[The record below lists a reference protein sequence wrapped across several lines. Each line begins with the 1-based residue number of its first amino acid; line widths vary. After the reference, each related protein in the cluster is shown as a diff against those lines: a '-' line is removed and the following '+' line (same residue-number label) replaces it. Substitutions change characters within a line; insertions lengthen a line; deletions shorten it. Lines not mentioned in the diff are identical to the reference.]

1 MTMEFVGEPGVA
13 RGVVERRIVVHQDG
27 RRVPGLLFSPE
38 GERDGRPT
46 VLLGHG
52 ASLHKRVGYIL
63 SMARRFV
70 RHHGFCA
77 VAIDGPCHG
86 ERREDGGQDAAQ
98 VFSEFGE
105 IWSTEGFIDDMVADW
120 RATLDAVASLP
131 EVDEHRVGYWGV
143 SMGTILGLP
152 LVVAEP
158 RIRAAVFGL
167 MGTVGPTAK
176 RLAEDAP
183 KLQVPV
189 MMLQQWHDEL
199 IPRDRLHT
207 LFDLIGSPVRSLHAY
222 PGKHAELPAGVY
234 AETEA
239 FLAEHLSAE

>member
-1 MTMEFVGEPGVA
+1 MTLEFVDEASLTRGVA
-13 RGVVERRIVVHQDG
+13 EQRFVVRRAG
-27 RRVPGLLFSPE
+27 RRVPGILFSPE
-38 GERDGRPT
+38 GERDGRPI

-63 SMARRFV
+63 ALARRFV
-70 RHHGFCA
+70 RHHRFCA
-77 VAIDGPCHG
+77 VAIDGPAHG
-86 ERREDGGQDAAQ
+86 ERRQDGGKDAEK

-105 IWSTEGFIDDMVADW
+105 IWSAEGFVDEMVADW
-120 RATLDAVASLP
+120 RVTLDALAALP
-131 EVDEHRVGYWGV
+131 VVDAGRAGYWGV

-152 LVVAEP
+152 TVVAEP
-158 RIRAAVFGL
+158 RIRAAVLGL

-176 RLAEDAP
+176 RLAADAP
-183 KLQVPV
+183 RLGVPV

-222 PGKHAELPAGVY
+222 PGKHAEMPTVAY

-239 FLAEHLSAE
+239 FLARHLEPE